1 MHVVIDL
8 VDSAIETPADF
19 LATGLEIAGL
29 LIIAVGGII
38 AAIRAAMGMIR
49 ERRSPY
55 VAFRRDFA
63 RALIVGL
70 EILVAA
76 DIVLTVVV
84 DRTLQAALVLG
95 VLVLVRVVLG
105 WTLEIDI
112 NGFAPWNRWRIE
124 EEKAPIDK

>member
-1 MHVVIDL
+1 MITL
-8 VDSAIETPADF
+8 VDSVIETPADF

-29 LIIAVGGII
+29 LVIGVGGII

-55 VAFRRDFA
+55 TAFRRDFA

-84 DRTLQAALVLG
+84 DRTLEATLVLG
-95 VLVLVRVVLG
+95 LLVLVRVVLG
-105 WTLEIDI
+105 WTLEIEI
-112 NGFAPWNRWRIE
+112 NGFVPWNRWRFE
-124 EEKAPIDK
+124 EEKAPIN

>member
-1 MHVVIDL
+1 MQEVIAL
-8 VDSAIETPADF
+8 ADSSVKGPAGV

-29 LIIAVGGII
+29 LVIALGGVLATIRV
-38 AAIRAAMGMIR
+38 AIGITRGR
-49 ERRSPY
+49 QNTYFE
-55 VAFRRDFA
+55 FRRDFA

-84 DRTLQAALVLG
+84 DRTLEVSFVLG

-105 WTLEIDI
+105 WTLEVDI
-112 NGFAPWNRWRIE
+112 EGFFPWNRWRIE
-124 EEKAPIDK
+124 RETGKVDT